1 MLRSILHKYSLPVFA
16 SAGGAA
22 ALLLLYQRA
31 ALALANRRGDSAP
44 HTIYHTPDGVSVAYE
59 KIGYG
64 RPILLLH
71 SLYPGASRR
80 EWRPQTET
88 LAKEYRVY
96 SVDLPGFGQSE
107 KPLKPWTAY
116 QYAQLL
122 HHFITDVVKGPVALM
137 AANGSADLALILSRL
152 YPEDIKKL
160 VLISPEGY
168 LKSFATPQDTQPLKR
183 LLSPV
188 IGTQI
193 FLRGT
198 SKRNLRALA
207 ETLFYQKERMPAD
220 FVQNIQ
226 HNARY
231 GKGAQAAYAAYR
243 TRFAAADTKDA
254 FAALTIPFLLIWG
267 EKNVDHP
274 ASILEMAEDMQQT
287 GQFLLFE
294 NTAALPH
301 LENSKAFGQIAA
313 EFLA

>member
-1 MLRSILHKYSLPVFA
+1 
-16 SAGGAA
+16 
-22 ALLLLYQRA
+22 
-31 ALALANRRGDSAP
+31 
-44 HTIYHTPDGVSVAYE
+44 
-59 KIGYG
+59 
-64 RPILLLH
+64 
-71 SLYPGASRR
+71 
-80 EWRPQTET
+80 
-88 LAKEYRVY
+88 
-96 SVDLPGFGQSE
+96 
-107 KPLKPWTAY
+107 
-116 QYAQLL
+116 
-122 HHFITDVVKGPVALM
+122 
-137 AANGSADLALILSRL
+137 
-152 YPEDIKKL
+152 
-160 VLISPEGY
+160 
-168 LKSFATPQDTQPLKR
+168 
-183 LLSPV
+183 
-188 IGTQI
+188 
-193 FLRGT
+193 
-198 SKRNLRALA
+198 
-207 ETLFYQKERMPAD
+207 MPAD